1 MGQTLGPPR
10 ARTTLSF
17 MAVEI
22 ERKFLVIGDGW
33 KSGTPTRLSQGY
45 LASSKDST
53 VRIRLAGDL
62 AWLTIKGPTV
72 GISRAEFEYEIP
84 AADAQQMLDLCEGPI
99 IEKTR
104 WHVTDKNMIWEVD
117 EFFGE
122 NAGLVVAEIEL
133 RSEDQTFTKPDWV
146 GEEVTKDPRYSNSN
160 LSDKPFTRWKSS

>member
-1 MGQTLGPPR
+1 
-10 ARTTLSF
+10 

-22 ERKFLVIGDGW
+22 ERKFLVTGDAW

-84 AADAQQMLDLCEGPI
+84 ATDAQQMLDMCEGAI

-104 WHVTDKNMIWEVD
+104 WQVSYENLIWEVD

-122 NAGLVVAEIEL
+122 NGGLVVAEIEL
-133 RSEDQTFTKPDWV
+133 RSEDQTFAKPDWV
-146 GEEVTKDPRYSNSN
+146 GEEVTDDPRYANSN
-160 LSDKPFTRWKSS
+160 LSVKPFTRWNSS